1 MAIPVEG
8 FSRIFFAAAL
18 SMTVSFVALL
28 LMEEKPLR
36 TNRPSNAD
44 AETASAS

>member
-1 MAIPVEG
+1 MAIPAEG
-8 FSRIFFAAAL
+8 FSHIFFAAAF

-36 TNRPSNAD
+36 TNRPPA
-44 AETASAS
+44 A